1 VRVCLCPLG
10 RLLGAWGR
18 LSACPFVP
26 SCRPSRT
33 HKGRL
38 CGASAGGTVIV
49 WAGSPSVGR
58 PFSIM
63 RKSRQIIALIMGV
76 IGAALIVRGL
86 WGGVWPLSVQFIAGV
101 FLEVLAVLRWRY
113 TI

>member
-1 VRVCLCPLG
+1 MSYLYASAA
-10 RLLGAWGR
+10 GATLPEAG
-18 LSACPFVP
+18 
-26 SCRPSRT
+26 SRT
-33 HKGRL
+33 
-38 CGASAGGTVIV
+38 
-49 WAGSPSVGR
+49 VGR

-63 RKSRQIIALIMGV
+63 HRSRQIIALIMGV

-86 WGGVWPLSVQFIAGV
+86 WGGVWPLSVQLIAGV